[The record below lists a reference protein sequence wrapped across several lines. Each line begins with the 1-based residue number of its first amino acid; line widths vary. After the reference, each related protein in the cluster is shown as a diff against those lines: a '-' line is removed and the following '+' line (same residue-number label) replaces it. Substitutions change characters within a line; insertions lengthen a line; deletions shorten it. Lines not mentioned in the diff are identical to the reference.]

1 MVSLPPPQLVLAST
15 SPYRRALLA
24 RLGVPFETTDPA
36 VDETP
41 LPHEAPE
48 AMVMRLAEAKARQ
61 GGGGRDHALVIG
73 SDQMAVVDGELL
85 GKPGDHAIAVRQLE
99 RCSARVVTFLT
110 GLCVLN
116 TRTGEA
122 ATDMVPFRVVFRTLS
137 RARIEA
143 YLARE
148 RPYDT
153 AGSFKSE
160 GLGVALFQRME
171 GDDPTALVG
180 LPLIR
185 LVDLLSD
192 AGLDVLEGPWPQPS

>member
-1 MVSLPPPQLVLAST
+1 MALFPPPPQLVLAST

-24 RLGVPFETTDPA
+24 RLGLPFETTAPV

-41 LPHEAPE
+41 RPQEAPE
-48 AMVMRLAEAKARQ
+48 PMVRRLAEAKARQ
-61 GGGGRDHALVIG
+61 GGRGRHHALVIG

-85 GKPGDHAIAVRQLE
+85 GKPGGHDNAVRQLE
-99 RCSARVVTFLT
+99 RCSGRVVTFLT
-110 GLCVLN
+110 GLCVLD
-116 TRTGEA
+116 TRSGQAT
-122 ATDMVPFRVVFRTLS
+122 TDMVPFRVVFRPLG

-148 RPYDT
+148 RPYDA

-160 GLGVALFQRME
+160 GLGVALFRRME
-171 GDDPTALVG
+171 GDDPTALMG

-185 LVDLLSD
+185 LVDLLSEG
-192 AGLDVLEGPWPQPS
+192 GLDVLGGEP

>member
-1 MVSLPPPQLVLAST
+1 MPSSPLPQLVLAST
-15 SPYRRALLA
+15 SPYRRALLE

-36 VDETP
+36 VDESP

-48 AMVMRLAEAKARQ
+48 ALVRRLSEAKARQ
-61 GGGGRDHALVIG
+61 GGRGRDHALVVG
-73 SDQMAVVDGELL
+73 SDQMAMVDGELL
-85 GKPGDHAIAVRQLE
+85 GKPGDHDHAVRQLE
-99 RCSARVVTFLT
+99 RSSDRMVTFLT
-110 GLCVLN
+110 GLCVLD
-116 TRTGEA
+116 TRSGRA
-122 ATDMVPFRVVFRTLS
+122 ATDMVPFRVVFRPLS
-137 RARIEA
+137 RAQIES

-148 RPYDT
+148 RPYNA

-185 LVDLLSD
+185 LVELLREG
-192 AGLDVLEGPWPQPS
+192 GLDVLDVRAPEAS